1 MDFPFQRNNGLWRM
15 LQENVRK
22 KLLSI
27 DVQKTN
33 LAAALIGRW
42 FNQLGYC
49 KKGASGSIKYRAS

>member
-1 MDFPFQRNNGLWRM
+1 MYFSLQRNNRLWRM

-33 LAAALIGRW
+33 IAAALIGRW
-42 FNQLGYC
+42 FNQL
-49 KKGASGSIKYRAS
+49 AR